1 MLNKH
6 GRMAMPDVK
15 KNGRCRIQQKQ
26 KFKQS
31 TLLCQG
37 KMNVDRILNFCYRKK
52 IRLCQGVNRR
62 FVLCIFSCVFETFP
76 SERCKMSVTI
86 QRRTTT
92 SVRSFVCLFV
102 CMYVCMFCLFANLYD
117 PNTVW
122 FKSFFSFIYGIYDS
136 GIIFVWL
143 FPKPRTSCTMVQ
155 HEAIGSSQSGLE
167 SL

>member
-52 IRLCQGVNRR
+52 NTTLSGSEPEVC
-62 FVLCIFSCVFETFP
+62 FVYISMCFRDF
-76 SERCKMSVTI
+76 
-86 QRRTTT
+86 
-92 SVRSFVCLFV
+92 SVRKMQDVSNYTKANKNICKKFCLFVCLFV
-102 CMYVCMFCLFANLYD
+102 CMYVCLYVLF
-117 PNTVW
+117 V
-122 FKSFFSFIYGIYDS
+122 
-136 GIIFVWL
+136 
-143 FPKPRTSCTMVQ
+143 C
-155 HEAIGSSQSGLE
+155 
-167 SL
+167 